1 MVYGIGLNYAK
12 HTHQANLTLPL
23 APIVF
28 FKNRNSITDFYPHGT
43 VIVPPTSTVP
53 DYEAELAIIMGKTCK
68 DVSYDQALDC
78 VMGYTIAND
87 VSARCWQDARAM
99 NRTGN
104 KCLANSGQWSF
115 SKSFDTHCPLGPAIV
130 HKDELGDA
138 SGLMVRMTLNGQVM
152 QNESTTD
159 MIFNVRKIVEFIT
172 KGTTVEAGTVIVS
185 GTPGGVGYTRT
196 PPVIL
201 QDGDNMTASIDKI
214 GSITNMV
221 QYAPRP

>member
-1 MVYGIGLNYAK
+1 
-12 HTHQANLTLPL
+12 
-23 APIVF
+23 
-28 FKNRNSITDFYPHGT
+28 
-43 VIVPPTSTVP
+43 
-53 DYEAELAIIMGKTCK
+53 
-68 DVSYDQALDC
+68 
-78 VMGYTIAND
+78 
-87 VSARCWQDARAM
+87 M

-201 QDGDNMTASIDKI
+201 QDGVHTPWESVLDAQALPSLAEQVWALHKEHTYVHVYLMLDTSTSGSLSAVSTPISASNII
-214 GSITNMV
+214 V
-221 QYAPRP
+221 

>member
-1 MVYGIGLNYAK
+1 MRPSAPGGMWSRWPLQQPSTPLSMW
-12 HTHQANLTLPL
+12 TH
-23 APIVF
+23 
-28 FKNRNSITDFYPHGT
+28 
-43 VIVPPTSTVP
+43 PPSTSTVP

-138 SGLMVRMTLNGQVM
+138 TTAGNSKVLRRPSTLALSG
-152 QNESTTD
+152 
-159 MIFNVRKIVEFIT
+159 
-172 KGTTVEAGTVIVS
+172 
-185 GTPGGVGYTRT
+185 
-196 PPVIL
+196 PP
-201 QDGDNMTASIDKI
+201 
-214 GSITNMV
+214 
-221 QYAPRP
+221 